1 MVKQSISQYKLM
13 NKYVKLTAVKSL
25 DSGNA
30 QLPPTQK
37 KALVVVSAGKLML
50 TLFFDYQDVVD
61 PEYA

>member
-1 MVKQSISQYKLM
+1 VEMH
-13 NKYVKLTAVKSL
+13 NF
-25 DSGNA
+25 
-30 QLPPTQK
+30 PRQK